1 MKKITLLLL
10 VLALTLGFGIC
21 AMAQGTIE
29 VYVDGTP
36 VAFAD
41 QMPVIVEGRTLVP
54 LRGVLEKMGAE
65 VFWDDDTKT
74 ASVIYEDIKTEITI
88 GEDMLFK
95 NGERVFIDVPASLIN
110 NRTMVPIRA
119 ISESFGVKVG
129 WLAQQRTVA
138 ISCDKVLNGGIEKVT
153 ESNDF
158 YWSGKG
164 TLEYLG
170 SDGEIEMI
178 LARDGAND
186 LSIMGTVLTVSAEG
200 KKIESQIFEVYKNGK
215 IQTFKDGTLTSET
228 KGEDFFG
235 GVNLLSFNQVYEKIT
250 STKAY
255 GVYTDSFDKT
265 YNIKVYADGS
275 VPVELTYT
283 KDTISK
289 VLGDTQGI
297 TFTDDIWG
305 KLDLTKGKTL
315 SLYREI
321 AQ

>member
-10 VLALTLGFGIC
+10 ILTLTLGFGIS
-21 AMAQGTIE
+21 AMAQDTIE
-29 VYVDGTP
+29 VFVDGTP

-41 QMPVIVEGRTLVP
+41 QMPVIVDGRTLVP

-65 VFWDDDTKT
+65 VLWDDETKT
-74 ASVIYEDIKTEITI
+74 ASVIYDDIKTEITI

-95 NGERVFIDVPASLIN
+95 NGERIFIDVPASLIN
-110 NRTMVPIRA
+110 SRTMVPIRA

-129 WLAQQRTVA
+129 WLEKERTVA

-153 ESNDF
+153 QSNDF

-164 TLEYLG
+164 TLEYMG
-170 SDGEIEMI
+170 AQGEIEMI
-178 LARDGAND
+178 LAKDSSND
-186 LSIMGTVLTVSAEG
+186 ISIMGTVLTVLADDE
-200 KKIESQIFEVYKNGK
+200 KIESRIFEVWESGK
-215 IQTFKDGTLTSET
+215 ILTFKDGVLTGET
-228 KGEDFFG
+228 ADEDFFG
-235 GVNLLSFNQVYEKIT
+235 GKNLLSFNQVYEKIT

-265 YNIKVYADGS
+265 YNIKIFADPS
-275 VPVELTYT
+275 VPIELTYT

-305 KLDLTKGKTL
+305 KVDLTKGKAL
-315 SLYREI
+315 SLY
-321 AQ
+321 QNLSK